1 MSDRSCSLCGHH
13 GQDVRVNLVEW
24 KDQARPFAAVL
35 RCVDA
40 QACRYRL
47 ELIGDEWPVNDST
60 VPTVRPPDPDQ
71 ADIDRASF
79 EEVL

>member
-1 MSDRSCSLCGHH
+1 MRSCLICGHE
-13 GQDVRVNLVEW
+13 GADVRASLVEW
-24 KDQARPFAAVL
+24 KDQARPFDSIP

-60 VPTVRPPDPDQ
+60 VGTVRAADPDVELEP
-71 ADIDRASF
+71 AGR
-79 EEVL
+79 ELL